1 MQAASPYQIE
11 TIESCRTPRGHAEG
25 DWCRY
30 ILANSQSRVIG
41 RYRGSLSQT
50 RRNAQTLADK
60 LNRRLSNGYSPW
72 AAQSRKS
79 KKLKAIAE
87 AKSGSQDA

>member
-1 MQAASPYQIE
+1 MHTASPYEIE
-11 TIESCRTPRGHAEG
+11 TVETCRTPHGLAQD

-30 ILANSQSRVIG
+30 ILANSQSRVVG
-41 RYRGSLSQT
+41 RYRGSLSQA
-50 RRNAQTLADK
+50 RSNAQSLADK

-79 KKLKAIAE
+79 KKME
-87 AKSGSQDA
+87 AKAAEKAGS

>member
-1 MQAASPYQIE
+1 MQTASPYKVE
-11 TIESCRTPRGHAEG
+11 TVETCRTPRGFADD

-30 ILANSQSRVIG
+30 VLVNSQSRVVG

-60 LNRRLSNGYSPW
+60 LNRRLHNGYSPW
-72 AAQSRKS
+72 ATPSRKTR
-79 KKLKAIAE
+79 KKAA
-87 AKSGSQDA
+87 AKDAAKNP

>member
-1 MQAASPYQIE
+1 MHTASPYTVE
-11 TIESCRTPRGHAEG
+11 TVETCRTPRGQTED

-30 ILANSQSRVIG
+30 VLVNSQSRVVG
-41 RYRGSLSQT
+41 RYRGSVSQT

-60 LNRRLSNGYSPW
+60 LNRRLHNGYSPW

-79 KKLKAIAE
+79 KQ
-87 AKSGSQDA
+87 AKTRKTAQAG

>member
-1 MQAASPYQIE
+1 MHTASPYKVE
-11 TIESCRTPRGHAEG
+11 TVETCRTPRGLAED

-30 ILANSQSRVIG
+30 ILVNSQSRVVG

-50 RRNAQTLADK
+50 RRNAQNLADK
-60 LNRRLSNGYSPW
+60 LNRRLRNGYSPW

-79 KKLKAIAE
+79 KKAE
-87 AKSGSQDA
+87 AKKAAKKN

>member
-1 MQAASPYQIE
+1 MQAVSPYQVE
-11 TIESCRTPRGHAEG
+11 TVETCRTPRGHAQD

-30 ILANSQSRVIG
+30 ILANSQSRVVG

-50 RRNAQTLADK
+50 RRNAQSLADK
-60 LNRRLSNGYSPW
+60 LNRRLTNGYSPW

-79 KKLKAIAE
+79 KKMKAKAAE
-87 AKSGSQDA
+87 KAGD